1 MIYFDVS
8 NNSLIGPVPDF
19 AAAENLT
26 LLDLGRN
33 QLTGELPASFGAAG
47 DRIVYMDMS
56 RNRIG
61 GDINQG
67 GAWDRVPS
75 LQYLF
80 LQDNELEGEQGCG
93 NDGVSR
99 IVGGG
104 VGGCYK

>member
-19 AAAENLT
+19 GAAENLT
-26 LLDLGRN
+26 LLDLSRN

-61 GDINQG
+61 GNINQG

-80 LQDNELEGEQGCG
+80 LQANELEGEQGCR

-99 IVGGG
+99 VVGGG
-104 VGGCYK
+104 GGCYK